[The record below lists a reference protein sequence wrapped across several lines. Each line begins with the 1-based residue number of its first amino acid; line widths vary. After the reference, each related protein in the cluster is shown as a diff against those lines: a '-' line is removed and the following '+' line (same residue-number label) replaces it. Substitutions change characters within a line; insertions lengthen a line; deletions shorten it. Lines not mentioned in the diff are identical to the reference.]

1 MSLSLS
7 DRWIWDFWL
16 AKDGPD
22 FHIYYLQAPRSVGDP
37 GERHWHATIGHAVSS
52 DLQQWDILPD
62 AIVPST
68 EDGNWDDYTTWTG
81 SVIRHAGL
89 WYMFYTGGNR
99 GEKGLIQRVGMAISK
114 NLINW
119 KKYDANPV
127 IISEPSRYEQLDL
140 DLWHDQAWRDP
151 WVFEDSRGEGFYAF
165 ITARVNFGPP
175 DGRGVIALAKSSDL
189 LGWEVLDPVTSPG
202 DFGHLEIPQVIQVG
216 GLWYLLF
223 STSAEVYSK
232 DRIQRSGSTP
242 VTGTHYLVS
251 EDPMGPYRYLTDE
264 FLVGDPTGSRY
275 GGKLVA
281 IAKDQWVLL
290 TMRHFDERGRF
301 IGELD
306 DPVPVGFKSDG
317 IIQLDRI

>member
-37 GERHWHATIGHAVSS
+37 GERHWHATIGHAVSG

-114 NLINW
+114 DLINW

-165 ITARVNFGPP
+165 ITARANFGPP

-202 DFGHLEIPQVIQVG
+202 DFGQLEIPQVTRVG
-216 GLWYLLF
+216 ELFYLLF
-223 STSAEVYSK
+223 STSAEFHSE
-232 DRIQRSGSTP
+232 DRLQRTGSTP
-242 VTGTHYLVS
+242 ATGTHYLVS
-251 EDPMGPYRYLTDE
+251 EDPLGPYMNLTDK
-264 FLVGDPTGSRY
+264 FLVGDHTGSRY
-275 GGKLVA
+275 GGKLVEKA
-281 IAKDQWVLL
+281 EGQWALL
-290 TMRHFDERGRF
+290 AMRHFGEDGGF

-306 DPVPVGFKSDG
+306 DPVPVEFGNDG
-317 IIQLDRI
+317 AILLEST